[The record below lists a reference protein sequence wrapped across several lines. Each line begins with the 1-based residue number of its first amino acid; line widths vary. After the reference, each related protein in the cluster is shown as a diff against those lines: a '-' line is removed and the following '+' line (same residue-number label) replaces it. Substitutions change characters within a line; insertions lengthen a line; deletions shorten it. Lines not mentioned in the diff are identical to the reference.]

1 MNGTILPATWTLIK
15 RCCSRDRN
23 NRHCHNRNKSTIWL
37 HAYTT
42 WKNRYIMYARAIACT
57 IVKRIQIVYK
67 SFVCMCALL
76 QNCQTHS
83 HPTPT
88 HSTSHS
94 QSRTFT
100 YIHLL
105 SDTCACNTLYDF
117 QTHTRVYVHRGTW
130 CVFAWYF
137 GGGFGVV
144 VLLLSAFLLFVHT
157 YSHRALFLRFCT
169 YTVQF
174 LIL

>member
-1 MNGTILPATWTLIK
+1 
-15 RCCSRDRN
+15 
-23 NRHCHNRNKSTIWL
+23 
-37 HAYTT
+37 
-42 WKNRYIMYARAIACT
+42 MYARAIACT

-83 HPTPT
+83 HHIPT

-94 QSRTFT
+94 QSLTFT
-100 YIHLL
+100 HIHLL

-137 GGGFGVV
+137 GVGFGVV
-144 VLLLSAFLLFVHT
+144 VLLLSTFLLFVHT
-157 YSHRALFLRFCT
+157 YRHRALFLRFCT